1 MLRDIFTLCSQTEP
15 AQAFQASAELKIIPS
30 RRSAVLRGRLASGVQ
45 TAVTKEA
52 SVITAM
58 MTLML
63 SSGNRLPEK
72 ESNSHSAVVPR
83 LAEYRDHSGVYQ
95 WILTGGLT
103 TMSAMKSE
111 EF

>member
-1 MLRDIFTLCSQTEP
+1 M
-15 AQAFQASAELKIIPS
+15 
-30 RRSAVLRGRLASGVQ
+30 LRGRLASGVQ
-45 TAVTKEA
+45 TAVTEEA
-52 SVITAM
+52 PVITAT

-72 ESNSHSAVVPR
+72 ESNSHSSVVPR
-83 LAEYRDHSGVYQ
+83 LAECRDHSGVYQ

-103 TMSAMKSE
+103 TMNAVKSE